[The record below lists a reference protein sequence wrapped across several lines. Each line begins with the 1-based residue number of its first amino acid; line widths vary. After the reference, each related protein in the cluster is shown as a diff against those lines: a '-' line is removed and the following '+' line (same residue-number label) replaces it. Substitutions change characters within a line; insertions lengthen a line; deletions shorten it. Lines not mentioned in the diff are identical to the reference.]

1 MRWMRGSFRWLAVLF
16 LVALVVQFFLAGL
29 GVFGAESF
37 EAHRTLG
44 YALQGGAILLL
55 LLALVGRLG
64 RSVIWPTAL
73 LVVLAIVQSLLA
85 AAKDDARY
93 LAALHVVNAL
103 AIVVLAQLVAYRA
116 WRQDG
121 GVSR

>member
-1 MRWMRGSFRWLAVLF
+1 MRGSFRWLTVLF

-44 YALQGGAILLL
+44 YALQGGAIILL

-64 RSVIWPTAL
+64 RSVVWPIAL

-116 WRQDG
+116 WRQGG